1 MQPASKTVVA
11 YWDFY
16 DSDSGRLLEKDRKIN
31 QSAMPSQGAL
41 ITNIPGKPN
50 AVVRLFKFR
59 GAKDGL
65 PCYDVYV

>member
-1 MQPASKTVVA
+1 MEPGKKTVVA

-16 DSDSGRLLEKDRKIN
+16 DSDSGRLLEKERKIN
-31 QSAMPSQGAL
+31 QFAMPSEGAL
-41 ITNIPGKPN
+41 VTYIPGKLN
-50 AVVRLFKFR
+50 AVIRSFKFK